1 MPATQWIAGL
11 VLLIVGSAT
20 VWAYRRSPGSGLV
33 EQFRS
38 ILALTWGKQVVVD
51 FYGLQVVLALFMV
64 THALGSGAWLTLSVC
79 LALMPFLGASAAAAY
94 WLLAVT
100 P

>member
-1 MPATQWIAGL
+1 MGFA
-11 VLLIVGSAT
+11 
-20 VWAYRRSPGSGLV
+20 
-33 EQFRS
+33 EQFGS
-38 ILALTWGKQVVVD
+38 IWTLPWGR
-51 FYGLQVVLALFMV
+51 QVVLDFFGLEVVRALFMV
-64 THALGSGAWLTLSVC
+64 THAAANGAWLVLIVG

>member
-20 VWAYRRSPGSGLV
+20 VWAYRRSPGFV